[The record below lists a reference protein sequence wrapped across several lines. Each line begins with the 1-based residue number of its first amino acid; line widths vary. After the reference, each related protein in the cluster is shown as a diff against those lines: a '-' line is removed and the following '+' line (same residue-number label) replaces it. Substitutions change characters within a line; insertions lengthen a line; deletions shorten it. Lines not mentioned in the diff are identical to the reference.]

1 MVIND
6 IEQTE
11 RDTAEEQCLPHLLM
25 ERVREHPDR
34 TAVVHGSELLSYRDL
49 AVRSAGIA
57 DDLRNLGVVPDD
69 SVGIFVEPSIA
80 LMTSVWGVLLAGGA
94 YLPLSPEYPEERLR
108 YMIEDSGVRVVIT
121 SEDLRPQLSLL
132 APPGT
137 RIICPESPESP
148 AVFGAPGG
156 PPPEW
161 TAPAG
166 LTPDRL
172 AYVIYTS
179 GSTGKPKGVMIEQ
192 RSIVHQMRW
201 LAESGALDRS
211 TTVLQKTPM
220 SFDAAQ
226 WEILAPVCGSRVVVG
241 APGLHRDPERIIE
254 TVIAHRVTALQ
265 CVPTLLQALLDT
277 EEFSS
282 CTSLTRVFSG
292 GEALSG
298 NLAEKFLDTLPGS
311 ALTNLYGPTETT
323 VNASAFT
330 VDRRTLAESPQMVP
344 IGRPVPGTRFHILDG
359 DRKPVGAGEV
369 GELYIGGVQLARGYL
384 NRPELT
390 AERFIAHTCDG
401 EKNSVR
407 LYRTGDLAHWSDDG
421 TVRFAGRAD
430 NQIKLRGFRVELDE
444 IRLAIETHD
453 WVKNAA
459 VLVKEDP
466 ATGFQNLIACIE
478 LSPKEAALMDQ
489 GSHGAHHQS
498 KESKLQVRAQLANP
512 GTRDDRETGGRKAV
526 DLPGRTPTPEQ
537 RRLAFARKTYR
548 SFEGGEVTAAD
559 LLALLAGPGAPAA
572 ESRDISDL
580 DLAGLG
586 ELLRNFGQFL
596 SEERLLPKYAYAS
609 PGALYATQLYLETDG
624 LPFLAPGFHYY
635 HPVEHRLILI
645 TPRTGAPEQRARI
658 RLHFVG
664 KRRAIEPVYKNN
676 ILEVLEI
683 EAGHMAGLF
692 DRVLPAHGL
701 GLEATAYEPAAMDH
715 LDCAEEDF
723 YLGTFEMLPLAA
735 VRPRPRP
742 DIYVQA
748 HAGKVTGLPEGQY
761 RYRNGVLDRVS
772 DALVHKRH
780 VIAINQQVYEKAAF
794 GITVISRA
802 REAWLDYADLG
813 RELQHLQMNGL
824 RIGLMSSGYSSK
836 TGHDLPAATR
846 MAGILGALGESAGA
860 SYFAVGGRIS
870 EGQLRSEGM
879 REDIVHMK
887 GPAEIIRED
896 LSRFLPDYMMPN
908 RVVVM
913 DGLPLSANGKI
924 DVKALES
931 SDRITAL
938 NTGRVFVAPRTR
950 TEERIRDIWEKVMKQ
965 DGSSVQDDFFASGGN
980 SLLAVGLVNRINRAF
995 GSALPLQ
1002 ILFDSPTI
1010 EKLARALEST
1020 DTEPASR
1027 LVRLHTE
1034 GAGNPVFCW
1043 PGLGGYTMNLRPLAG
1058 ELGIGRPFYGVQS
1071 YGINPGEIP
1080 YATIQEMAAADVRA
1094 IERLQRNGPYTLW
1107 GYSFGARVAFEAA
1120 HQIERAGGT
1129 VENLFLLAP
1138 GSPVLP
1144 QPDGGARPH
1153 GDDDPVYTNKAYVR
1167 ILHSVFAG
1175 TITGEEADAC
1185 VAHAEDDESFT
1196 EFIRGKRPELDA
1208 ELVGRIIRIVRRTFQ
1223 LRYTFQELRERKVKA
1238 PITLFKARGDDYS
1251 FIESSSGYSEAEPT
1265 VVELACGHYTM
1276 LRSPGLNELTQQIR
1290 HRLSTGRRL
1299 PIRKEETVV
1308 PHVNIKHF
1316 PVPLSEDQQS
1326 ELVAA
1331 VTRAVT
1337 SAFRCDEGAISV
1349 ALEPV
1354 EKEVWNERVYIPEIV
1369 QRKNLLLKT
1378 PNY

>member
-1 MVIND
+1 MAIND
-6 IEQTE
+6 IDQTE
-11 RDTAEEQCLPHLLM
+11 RDTAGEQCLPHLLL
-25 ERVREHPDR
+25 EQLRDHPDR
-34 TAVVHGSELLSYRDL
+34 TAVVHGSERLSYRDL
-49 AVRSAGIA
+49 VGRSAVIA

-121 SEDLRPQLSLL
+121 SRELRPTLALL
-132 APPGT
+132 APPGIT
-137 RIICPESPESP
+137 IICPDGTAAAAGQGGQRLPW
-148 AVFGAPGG
+148 AV
-156 PPPEW
+156 
-161 TAPAG
+161 PAG

-226 WEILAPVCGSRVVVG
+226 WEILAPACGGRVVVG

-254 TVIAHRVTALQ
+254 TVTAHQVTALQ

-282 CTSLTRVFSG
+282 CTSLTQVFSG
-292 GEALSG
+292 GEALSR
-298 NLAEKFLDTLPGS
+298 NLAEKFLQTLPWS

-323 VNASAFT
+323 VNASSFT
-330 VDRRTLAESPQMVP
+330 VDPRTLADSPQMIP
-344 IGRPVPGTRFHILDG
+344 IGRPVPGTRFHILDEHH
-359 DRKPVGAGEV
+359 KPVGIGEV
-369 GELYIGGVQLARGYL
+369 GELHIGGVQLARGYL
-384 NRPELT
+384 HRPELT
-390 AERFIAHTCDG
+390 AERFITHTG
-401 EKNSVR
+401 EGESTSVR
-407 LYRTGDLAHWSDDG
+407 LYRTGDLAHWSEDG

-478 LSPKEAALMDQ
+478 LSPREAALMDQ
-489 GSHGAHHQS
+489 GNHGAHHQS
-498 KESKLQVRAQLANP
+498 KESKLQVKAQLANP
-512 GTRDDRETGGRKAV
+512 GTRDDQETAGRKAV

-548 SFEGGEVTAAD
+548 SFEGGPVTAAD
-559 LLALLAGPGAPAA
+559 LLALLAGPGTPAA
-572 ESRDISDL
+572 DSRETGAL
-580 DLAGLG
+580 DLTELG

-609 PGALYATQLYLETDG
+609 PGALYATQLYLEADG
-624 LPFLAPGFHYY
+624 IPFLTPGFHYY
-635 HPVEHRLILI
+635 HPVEHRLVLI
-645 TPRTGAPEQRARI
+645 TPKTGAPEPRARI

-664 KRRAIEPVYKNN
+664 KRRAIEPVYRNN

-692 DRVLPAHGL
+692 ERVLPGHGL
-701 GLEATAYEPAAMDH
+701 GLEAAAYEPATLGR

-723 YLGTFEMLPLAA
+723 YLGTFEVLPLAA
-735 VRPRPRP
+735 VRTRTRPEL
-742 DIYVQA
+742 YVQA
-748 HAGKVTGLPEGQY
+748 HAGKVAGLPEGQY

-772 DALVHKRH
+772 DALVHRRH

-794 GITVISRA
+794 GITIISRA
-802 REAWLDYADLG
+802 RETWLDYIDLG
-813 RELQHLQMNGL
+813 RELQHLQMNDR

-846 MAGILGALGESAGA
+846 MAGILGSLGESAGA
-860 SYFAVGGRIS
+860 SYFSVGGRIS
-870 EGQLRSEGM
+870 EEQLRSEGM

-924 DVKALES
+924 DVKALAS
-931 SDRITAL
+931 SERIAAL
-938 NTGRVFVAPRTR
+938 NTGRVFVAPRTK
-950 TEERIRDIWEKVMKQ
+950 TEERIRDIWEKVMKR
-965 DGSSVQDDFFASGGN
+965 DGSSVLDDFFASGGN
-980 SLLAVGLVNRINRAF
+980 SLLAVGLVNRINREF
-995 GSALPLQ
+995 DSTLPLQ
-1002 ILFDSPTI
+1002 ILFESPTI
-1010 EKLARALEST
+1010 EKLALALEST
-1020 DTEPASR
+1020 GTEPASR
-1027 LVRLHTE
+1027 LVRLHSEGTE
-1034 GAGNPVFCW
+1034 SPVFCW
-1043 PGLGGYTMNLRPLAG
+1043 PGLGGYTMNLRLLAG
-1058 ELGIGRPFYGVQS
+1058 ELGIDRPFYGVQS
-1071 YGINPGEIP
+1071 YGINPGEVP
-1080 YATIQEMAAADVRA
+1080 YATIQEMAAADVRS
-1094 IERLQRNGPYTLW
+1094 IRRLQKTGPYTLW

-1120 HQIERAGGT
+1120 HQIERSGGT

-1144 QPDGGARPH
+1144 QPDGGELPY
-1153 GDDDPVYTNKAYVR
+1153 GEDPVYTNKAYVR

-1185 VAHAEDDESFT
+1185 VEYAEDDESFV
-1196 EFIRGKRPELDA
+1196 EFIRRGRPDLDA
-1208 ELVGRIIRIVRRTFQ
+1208 ELVRRIVRVVHRTFE
-1223 LRYTFQELRERKVKA
+1223 LRYTFQELRERRIKA

-1265 VVELACGHYTM
+1265 VVELSSGHYTM
-1276 LRSPGLNELTQQIR
+1276 LRSPGLNDLVQQIH
-1290 HRLSTGRRL
+1290 HRLSA
-1299 PIRKEETVV
+1299 RKEETVV
-1308 PHVNIKHF
+1308 PHVNIKYF

-1331 VTRAVT
+1331 VTRAVK
-1337 SAFRCDEGAISV
+1337 SAFRCDEGVISV

-1354 EKEVWNERVYIPEIV
+1354 EKEAWNERVYIPEIV
-1369 QRKNLLLKT
+1369 QRRNLLHKT